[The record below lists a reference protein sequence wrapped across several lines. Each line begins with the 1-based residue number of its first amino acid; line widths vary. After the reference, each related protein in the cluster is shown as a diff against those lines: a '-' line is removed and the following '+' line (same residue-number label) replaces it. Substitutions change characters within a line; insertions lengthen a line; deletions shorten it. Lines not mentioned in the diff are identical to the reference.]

1 MESHDKRLQ
10 RFFKQVDSKASLI
23 ATFVVAFLPYETY
36 TLSMDRTHW
45 MLGCFN
51 INFLVL
57 SVVHE
62 GIAFPVLWLFLHKKG
77 NSNTEERMQLIDR
90 FIEIFGGEKR

>member
-1 MESHDKRLQ
+1 
-10 RFFKQVDSKASLI
+10 
-23 ATFVVAFLPYETY
+23 
-36 TLSMDRTHW
+36 

-62 GIAFPVLWLFLHKKG
+62 GIAFPVLWLFLQKKG
-77 NSNTEERMQLIDR
+77 NSNTKERMQLIDR
-90 FIEIFGGEKR
+90 FIQVFGVEKIDCLLGDREFIGETWFAYLPKFGPK